1 MPTVQGQ
8 VTQSLNQPLSQF
20 ASGNPATLS
29 LGKSGELLASEFQG
43 RYYSLC
49 YAGKVF
55 YSATQALVTLS
66 SLSGTYTGLLVTN
79 PYGTGVNLA
88 MLQCAIA
95 LGSAPG
101 GISTIHH
108 EGAFPPLS
116 RTAVTQGTPSTVY
129 NSLIGNAA
137 IGAGLA
143 ATAATIA
150 IAPVAIRQVG
160 LGVNATGS
168 ATTFGYSVDDIA
180 GSLILQPGTFLGLGY
195 LTTAVNVMAS
205 YHWAEIPQ

>member
-20 ASGNPATLS
+20 QSGATPTLA
-29 LGKSGELLASEFQG
+29 LGKQGEVFVSELQG
-43 RYYSLC
+43 RFYSLA

-55 YSATQALVTLS
+55 GSATQANTTLS
-66 SLSGTYTGLLVTN
+66 SLSGTYTGLVITN
-79 PYGTGVNLA
+79 PWGTGVNLA
-88 MLQCAIA
+88 LLTCAIA
-95 LGSAPG
+95 MASAPA

-108 EGAFPPLS
+108 EAAFPPLS
-116 RTAVTQGTPSTVY
+116 KTAVTQGTPSVVY
-129 NSLIGNAA
+129 NALVGNAA

-143 ATAATIA
+143 ATAASLP
-150 IAPVAIRQVG
+150 IAPVAIRQIG

-168 ATTFGYSVDDIA
+168 TTTFGYNVDDIS
-180 GSLILQPGTFLGLGY
+180 GMIILEPGTYCGLGY
-195 LTTAVNVMAS
+195 LTTAMNVMAS